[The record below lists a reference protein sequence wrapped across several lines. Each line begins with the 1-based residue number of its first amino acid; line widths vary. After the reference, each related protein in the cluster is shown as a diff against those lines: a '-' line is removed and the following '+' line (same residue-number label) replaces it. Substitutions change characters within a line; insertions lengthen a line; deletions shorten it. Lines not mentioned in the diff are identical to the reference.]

1 MVPIASMVGMGVSLA
16 ISMLVPLVALVWLM
30 TRKGEGRERRY
41 PQLGRSFACGMLAFA
56 LSQVLT
62 RLPLMAYLSTLR
74 QPWAEFLVSA
84 PVASYT
90 AGLFEETGRLL
101 IMLWLLR
108 RFHRWVDGVSFGL
121 GHGGLEAILLVGLS
135 SVTNL
140 ALAMMINAGQTPVG
154 VPAAALEALKA
165 SLTTTPSEIFYLAG
179 VERISAIALH
189 VGLSVLVLWG
199 ITAGRRL
206 FGWTLA
212 VLIHGTANLAVVLT
226 ASVAPVLVAEIVLL
240 VMVAAFWVLFVWR
253 SRAWFPVA
261 IVPEATAPGKPGRG

>member
-16 ISMLVPLVALVWLM
+16 ISMLVPLGVLVWLM
-30 TRKGEGRERRY
+30 TRKGDGGVRRY

-62 RLPLMAYLSTLR
+62 RLPLMAYLSTVQ
-74 QPWAEFLVSA
+74 QPWAQFLVSA

-101 IMLWLLR
+101 VMLWLLR

-121 GHGGLEAILLVGLS
+121 GHGGLEALLLVGLS

-140 ALAMMINAGQTPVG
+140 ALAMMINAGQVPPG

-165 SLTTTPSEIFYLAG
+165 TLTSTPSGIFYLAG
-179 VERISAIALH
+179 VERISALALH

-199 ITAGRRL
+199 IVAGRRL
-206 FGWTLA
+206 LGWTLA
-212 VLIHGTANLAVVLT
+212 VLVHGTANLAVVLT
-226 ASVAPVLVAEIVLL
+226 ASVAPVLVAELL
-240 VMVAAFWVLFVWR
+240 LIALVAAFWVLFVWR
-253 SRAWFPVA
+253 SRPWFPSEIA
-261 IVPEATAPGKPGRG
+261 PEPAVLRPAA